1 MIFMNGMMLIS
12 AIGFFIGGLYLV
24 DEDEIKQK
32 IKYASYFAS
41 VPLTCLAIVDLMS
54 LFIVISA

>member
-24 DEDEIKQK
+24 DEDKIKQK
-32 IKYASYFAS
+32 IKYAFYFAS